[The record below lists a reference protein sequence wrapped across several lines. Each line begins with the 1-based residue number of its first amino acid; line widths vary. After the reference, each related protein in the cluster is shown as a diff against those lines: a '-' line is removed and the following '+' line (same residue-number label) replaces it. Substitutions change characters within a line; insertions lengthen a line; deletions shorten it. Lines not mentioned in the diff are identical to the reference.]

1 MAVIVGM
8 KHLISI
14 FIIFWICVFPA
25 LSRTLT
31 EDFIATTYEQWMAKH
46 QCTYAN
52 DALEKAKRFKIFME
66 NYMYVENF
74 NNARN
79 KSYKLALNQ
88 FADLTA
94 EEFIALYTGFKI
106 SSLPRSSKK
115 ATFRPLSLDDVPES
129 MDWRKK
135 GVVTPI
141 KNQGQC
147 GSCWAFSAVAAVEG
161 ITKIKTGKLPSLSEQ
176 HLVDCPRHGGNR
188 GCSGGWMDNGFQYII
203 NNKGIAS
210 EADYPYQGTDGT
222 CRNRSKGFPAARI
235 SGYEDVPAN
244 SEEQLLQAVINQP
257 VSVAISVDTDFHMY
271 GGGVFT
277 GGCGISLNHAVTI
290 IGYGTSIDG
299 TKYWLV
305 KNSWGESWGENGYMK
320 LLRDSDSPEGLCGIA
335 MRASYPTI

>member
-31 EDFIATTYEQWMAKH
+31 EDFIATKYEQWMAKH

-66 NYMYVENF
+66 NYIYVENF

-115 ATFRPLSLDDVPES
+115 AIFRPLSLDDVPES

-147 GSCWAFSAVAAVEG
+147 GSCWVFSAVAAVEG

-176 HLVDCPRHGGNR
+176 QLVDCARHGSNR
-188 GCSGGWMDNGFQYII
+188 AAVVVGWITEIEVKAPQ
-203 NNKGIAS
+203 
-210 EADYPYQGTDGT
+210 
-222 CRNRSKGFPAARI
+222 AARI
-235 SGYEDVPAN
+235 SGFEDVPAN

-277 GGCGISLNHAVTI
+277 GGCGISLNHAVTT

-305 KNSWGESWGENGYMK
+305 KNSWGESWGDM
-320 LLRDSDSPEGLCGIA
+320 D
-335 MRASYPTI
+335 T